1 MCASK
6 VSVCPCACVCACEQ
20 VYFFMDA
27 NFIIHFITG
36 ISMVLKRTNWVDVQ
50 DVGIS
55 SRKQRHATNSAPET
69 SSSMSF
75 GSSSS
80 CTRTGS
86 AFCLPFR
93 FPFLLRLLLEDM
105 L

>member
-1 MCASK
+1 MAHNE
-6 VSVCPCACVCACEQ
+6 A
-20 VYFFMDA
+20 
-27 NFIIHFITG
+27 T
-36 ISMVLKRTNWVDVQ
+36 LKQTNWVDVQ

-55 SRKQRHATNSAPET
+55 SRKQLHATNSAPET

-105 L
+105 LQPRG

>member
-1 MCASK
+1 MAHNE
-6 VSVCPCACVCACEQ
+6 A
-20 VYFFMDA
+20 
-27 NFIIHFITG
+27 T
-36 ISMVLKRTNWVDVQ
+36 LKRTNWIDVQ

-55 SRKQRHATNSAPET
+55 SRKQSRATKSAPET

-86 AFCLPFR
+86 AFCLSFR
-93 FPFLLRLLLEDM
+93 FPFLLRLQLEDI